1 MDCVIIRKVFLST
14 MAVKSNTQ
22 DFFVRVSCMTFNQS
36 NYIIDALNG
45 FVMQQTNFP
54 FVCTVVDDASTDGE
68 QEVIKNYMQE
78 HFDLQDSSV
87 AYEKDTDYG
96 HVTFA
101 QHKTNKNCYFAVI
114 YLKENHYSQKKSK
127 APYLTEWMDTK
138 YIALCEG
145 DDYWTDPLK
154 LQKQVG
160 FLEEHEEY
168 CMTACAFCWVK
179 NGKIIKKHN
188 ISDLPRELTTEEVIK
203 GGGGYLATGSLVYDN
218 ERLNGMIPKWRKDA
232 NVGDYPL
239 QIQGTIAGKLWCF
252 SEYMCVYR
260 FDAEGSWSS
269 MYWKKGLEFR
279 LGFLLKEA
287 EWMRELD
294 VETDKK
300 YQKAIHEHLLPQLHV
315 LFLFGKIS
323 GKEYLHSVFVV
334 GGRKNY
340 YLMMKGFKKRLVA
353 FLRQRVIE

>member
-1 MDCVIIRKVFLST
+1 MDYLVNIRCT
-14 MAVKSNTQ
+14 TY
-22 DFFVRVSCMTFNQS
+22 NQAS
-36 NYIIDALNG
+36 YISDALNG

-54 FVCTVVDDASTDGE
+54 FVAVIVDDASTDGE
-68 QEVIKNYMQE
+68 QEVIRKYVDE
-78 HFDLQDSSV
+78 HFDHSQESDFKEWETED
-87 AYEKDTDYG
+87 AFW
-96 HVTFA
+96 TFA
-101 QHKTNKNCYFAVI
+101 QHIENRNCHFVVI
-114 YLKENHYSQKKSK
+114 YLKKNLYGNPKKK
-127 APYLTEWMDTK
+127 EIIKPYLQSK
-138 YIALCEG
+138 YIAICEG

>member
-1 MDCVIIRKVFLST
+1 MRMYRKETKKIIESKPEPSKSLYKRIRSAIGRVCHRRAYKDLKKEEQKGTPINVEKQKRVLERIDLWATVLPMEYEMLKLFHPNIKADFFPFHYATYYAMSSFERIVWDDTKMEERCQCRRLSS
-14 MAVKSNTQ
+14 SNT
-22 DFFVRVSCMTFNQS
+22 R
-36 NYIIDALNG
+36 
-45 FVMQQTNFP
+45 
-54 FVCTVVDDASTDGE
+54 
-68 QEVIKNYMQE
+68 
-78 HFDLQDSSV
+78 
-87 AYEKDTDYG
+87 DYR
-96 HVTFA
+96 
-101 QHKTNKNCYFAVI
+101 
-114 YLKENHYSQKKSK
+114 
-127 APYLTEWMDTK
+127 
-138 YIALCEG
+138 
-145 DDYWTDPLK
+145 
-154 LQKQVG
+154 
-160 FLEEHEEY
+160 
-168 CMTACAFCWVK
+168 
-179 NGKIIKKHN
+179 GKIM
-188 ISDLPRELTTEEVIK
+188 V
-203 GGGGYLATGSLVYDN
+203 
-218 ERLNGMIPKWRKDA
+218 
-232 NVGDYPL
+232 
-239 QIQGTIAGKLWCF
+239 F